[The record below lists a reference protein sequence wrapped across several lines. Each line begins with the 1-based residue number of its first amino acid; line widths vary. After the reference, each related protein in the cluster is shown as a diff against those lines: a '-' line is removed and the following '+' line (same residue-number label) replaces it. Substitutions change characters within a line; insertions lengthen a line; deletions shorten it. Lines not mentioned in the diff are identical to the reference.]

1 MPAAQDQAFYEAMQR
16 HRAGRL
22 AEAEAAYRRLL
33 QDHPDRADALQ
44 MLGVL
49 LSQTGRA
56 GEGEPLIRRAISL
69 TPREANYHSNLG
81 FLLVSQGRREEA
93 AAAFRQAVALRPD
106 SVDAHSNL
114 GNVLKEL
121 GQADQAIAAYQRAL
135 HIQPRSPVVLSNLA
149 LALLDQGHT
158 DEAIELIRRAIS
170 LRPTAA
176 ELHNHLASA
185 SICAGKLQEA
195 LAAADEAISL
205 RPGYPEAFYNR
216 GNALA
221 AMGRMEDAI
230 ESYRRAIALR
240 PDYAEA
246 WHHVGNSMREIRKVD
261 DALRCYQQA
270 QAAGFRGHELLSNMG
285 TVLKD
290 MGELDESLSCLQ
302 KSLAIKAD
310 AMVESNL
317 VYTLHFHPDA
327 IPKSLAQAHRTW
339 NEHHGRALS
348 AHIRPHDNDRDP
360 RRRLRIGYVSPD
372 FRYHPVGLFLRPLMA
387 HHDHGNFEIVC
398 YSDVRQPDAVTQRLA
413 ACVDVWRETSRLP
426 DEQLGGQIREDR
438 IDVLVDLTMHMAASR
453 LMVFARK
460 PAPVQVTYLAY
471 CSTTGLET
479 MDYRITDPQ
488 LDPPGEDESIYIEK
502 SIRLPRTYWCYE
514 PPIGEI
520 EVGPPPVSRRG
531 GITFGCLNNYCKVTR
546 ATWAAWCELLGCVPG
561 SRLLVHA
568 FVGAHRQRAHEL
580 LERSGLDPGRLEFVG
595 FLPLEDY
602 FRRYQQIDIALD
614 PFPYTGGTTT
624 CDALWMGVP
633 VVTLAGKT
641 AVARGGMSILTNIG
655 HPELIARE
663 ATEYARIAADLARD
677 LPRLTTLRRS
687 LRSEMK
693 QSPLM
698 NAPQF
703 TRDIEAAYRQMW
715 EMWCASG
722 R

>member
-1 MPAAQDQAFYEAMQR
+1 MPAAQDQAFYAAMQL

-33 QDHPDRADALQ
+33 GDHPDRADALQ

-49 LSQTGRA
+49 LSQMGRA

-69 TPREANYHSNLG
+69 EPREANYHSNLG

-93 AAAFRQAVALRPD
+93 ASAFRQAVALRPD

-114 GNVLKEL
+114 GNVLREL
-121 GQADQAIAAYQRAL
+121 GQTEQAIDAYKRAL
-135 HIQPRSPVVLSNLA
+135 HVQPSSPVVLNNLT
-149 LALLDQGHT
+149 LALLDQDRT

-170 LRPTAA
+170 LSPQAA
-176 ELHNHLASA
+176 EMHNHLASA
-185 SICAGKLQEA
+185 LICAEKPLEA
-195 LAAADEAISL
+195 LAAANQAISL

-221 AMGRMEDAI
+221 AVGRMEDAI

-240 PDYAEA
+240 PDYAQA
-246 WHHVGNSMREIRKVD
+246 WHNLGNAMRELRKLD

-270 QAAGFRGHELLSNMG
+270 QAAGFCGNELLSNMG

-290 MGELDESLSCLQ
+290 MGELDESMSCLQ

-327 IPKSLAQAHRTW
+327 TPQSLAQAHKAW
-339 NEHHGRALS
+339 NEHHGRRLS
-348 AHIRPHDNDRDP
+348 SQIRPHDNDRDP
-360 RRRLRIGYVSPD
+360 QRRLRIGYVSPD
-372 FRYHPVGLFLRPLMA
+372 FRYHPVGLFLRPLLA
-387 HHDHGNFEIVC
+387 YHDHRNFEIVG

-413 ACVDVWRETSRLP
+413 SCADLWRETRRLS
-426 DEQLGGQIREDR
+426 DQQLAGQIREDR

-453 LMVFARK
+453 LLVFARK
-460 PAPVQVTYLAY
+460 PAPLQATYLAY

-479 MDYRITDPQ
+479 MDYRISDPQ
-488 LDPPGEDESIYIEK
+488 LDPPGEDESVYVEK

-514 PPIGEI
+514 PPIAEI

-546 ATWAAWCELLGCVPG
+546 ATWLAWCELLGRVTG

-568 FVGAHRQRAHEL
+568 AEGAHRQRAHEL

-602 FRRYQQIDIALD
+602 FRKYQQIDIALD

-633 VVTLAGKT
+633 VVSLAGKT
-641 AVARGGMSILTNIG
+641 AVSRGGMSILTNVG
-655 HPELIARE
+655 HKELVGRD
-663 ATEYARIAADLARD
+663 ATEYVRIAADLARD
-677 LPRLTTLRRS
+677 IERLTALRRS

-693 QSPLM
+693 PSPLID
-698 NAPQF
+698 APQF
-703 TRDIEAAYRQMW
+703 ARDIEAAYRQMW
-715 EMWCASG
+715 ETWCASG
-722 R
+722 L